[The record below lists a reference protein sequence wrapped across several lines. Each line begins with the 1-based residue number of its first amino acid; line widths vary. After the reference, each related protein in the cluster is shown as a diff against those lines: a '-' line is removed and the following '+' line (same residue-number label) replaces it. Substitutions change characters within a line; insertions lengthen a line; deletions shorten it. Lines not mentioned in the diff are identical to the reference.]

1 MKKTQRTFSKKETLL
16 CSVILGAA
24 LTVAFLWLFS
34 GFRNLISAP
43 LDFVEIYINKLFG
56 NDSTNTLWSI
66 FSAQLSLTFISI
78 SVLSILSEKDHV
90 IYWKDLVEER
100 LLSPRFCCFA
110 AFTYYS
116 ITAAIVSCIAVF
128 CSCFTL
134 FVFSF
139 LVNLIVLILLTD
151 SILDVYFSKDKHIR
165 IMKNE
170 LKDAYNLAFKVP
182 YEARKEDRYNKIMND
197 FSVQIQRH
205 KDDALYMRQAFELI
219 FNNIE
224 LFDTTNYPVQE
235 VMRYQFNNDG
245 ALIDLQ
251 PFKTVLEQAEMW
263 KDQMKNGEKN
273 VIYTADWLFW
283 TTAVEY
289 WKEIECFSSVHS
301 HSIHINTLLELEDIL
316 NQRLEVLLECEK
328 MQVDEDDRNDF
339 TLSDKSNSNIF
350 WVKDKYFYLLQA
362 LFGGYV
368 ALYGKRLDQYY
379 REMNLGKKHYDENVG
394 KHFPRNPELLSQLVR
409 VMNNYNDINTH
420 LYPYSDEVTNRFLS
434 L

>member
-1 MKKTQRTFSKKETLL
+1 
-16 CSVILGAA
+16 
-24 LTVAFLWLFS
+24 
-34 GFRNLISAP
+34 
-43 LDFVEIYINKLFG
+43 
-56 NDSTNTLWSI
+56 
-66 FSAQLSLTFISI
+66 
-78 SVLSILSEKDHV
+78 
-90 IYWKDLVEER
+90 
-100 LLSPRFCCFA
+100 
-110 AFTYYS
+110 
-116 ITAAIVSCIAVF
+116 
-128 CSCFTL
+128 
-134 FVFSF
+134 
-139 LVNLIVLILLTD
+139 
-151 SILDVYFSKDKHIR
+151 
-165 IMKNE
+165 
-170 LKDAYNLAFKVP
+170 
-182 YEARKEDRYNKIMND
+182 
-197 FSVQIQRH
+197 
-205 KDDALYMRQAFELI
+205 MRQAFELI

-224 LFDTTNYPVQE
+224 FFDTSNYPVQE

-251 PFKTVLEQAEMW
+251 PFKSVLDQAKTW
-263 KDQMKNGEKN
+263 SAQMKNGEKN
-273 VIYTADWLFW
+273 IIYTADWLFW

-289 WKEIECFSSVHS
+289 WKETECFSSVHS
-301 HSIHINTLLELEDIL
+301 HSIHINTLLELEGIL

-394 KHFPRNPELLSQLVR
+394 KYFPRNPKLISQLVR

-420 LYPYSDEVTNRFLS
+420 LYPYSDEVANLFLS